1 MGFLANKSDNSLMKI
16 KTWSQLNT
24 LGLTLLDCPAMLRDI
39 HYIAIFYRFD
49 DQDNLCLLI
58 NQNFQRM
65 SKYFSATYKPMH
77 CEQCLLVKYLCVC
90 QKVSR
95 WKQIGDR

>member
-1 MGFLANKSDNSLMKI
+1 MGSQANKSEISLMKI
-16 KTWSQLNT
+16 KTWPQLNT
-24 LGLTLLDCPAMLRDI
+24 QGLTLLDCPAMLRAI

-58 NQNFQRM
+58 NQNFQMM
-65 SKYFSATYKPMH
+65 SKYFSASYKPMY
-77 CEQCLLVKYLCVC
+77 CEQCLLVKYPCVC